1 MSFEFVFDQSPWFI
15 IVCLLLGM
23 AVAWLTYFN
32 AKSKAIFNRPKT
44 WLLATLRTLS
54 FFLIF
59 YLLFAPLLRYLTR
72 EVEKPVVVLLQ
83 DNSQS
88 LVLNSDSA
96 YYRNEYQKQVQAF
109 ESELGDDFIV
119 ETFDVGN
126 EVKDTAHY
134 TFTDKQTDLS
144 QAIESVESG
153 FFNRNLGAVILASD
167 GIYNRGNNPLYAA
180 FPFQSPLFTV
190 ALGETE
196 IRKDLFIAKVNHN
209 PLAFL
214 NNDFPIEVLVQA
226 KKLKGEV
233 SSLSITHKGAELA
246 TKAVN
251 ISDETYF
258 ESFQFLIPAREVGLQ
273 RYEVKLKTISGEF
286 STENNITEVFIEV
299 VDGRQKVLIL
309 ADGVHADVGAIKQ
322 ALQANQTIEV
332 ESALVNDFKKNLKN
346 YSLVILHQLPSK
358 TNASTKIIEEATDAN
373 IPLWIIVGEQSNW
386 LSWNKLN
393 LGFSLQNFRND
404 FNVASATYNEGF
416 GLFTLSDDLLKA
428 IKTWPPLDV
437 PYGEIKLQADVNV
450 FFKQKIGNVATN
462 FPLMA
467 FQTRG
472 NQKIAYLMG
481 EGIWRWRLQNYANNR
496 SHQLFNELVSKV
508 VQFLSLKLN
517 KNRFI
522 VQAKRSIYE
531 NERMVFDAELY
542 NESYETVKNAEI
554 ALTLIDESKK
564 EYQYTFSKSENNY
577 RLDVGLFAPGVYN
590 YLAKTTLN
598 GAAFESKGQITVKP
612 LKIEQV
618 NTTADHSLLFSLAE
632 KHRGKMFLK
641 NQWKELA
648 QAIKNNPEIKSISFS
663 QSSLNDWIN
672 LKWLF
677 FIAFILLATEW
688 FLRRLNGSY

>member
-15 IVCLLLGM
+15 IVCLLSGV
-23 AVAWLTYFN
+23 AIAWLTYSS
-32 AKSKAIFNRPKT
+32 AKSRATFSQSKT
-44 WLLATLRTLS
+44 WLLATLRALA

-88 LVLNSDSA
+88 LVLNSDSS
-96 YYRNEYQKQVQAF
+96 YYRNEYQKQIEAF
-109 ESELGDDFIV
+109 KTELGEDFII
-119 ETFDVGN
+119 ESYDIGN
-126 EVKDTAHY
+126 EVNDTAHF
-134 TFTDKQTDLS
+134 TFSDKQTDLS
-144 QAIESVESG
+144 QAIESIESG
-153 FFNRNLGAVILASD
+153 YFNRNLGAVILASD
-167 GIYNRGNNPLYAA
+167 GIYNRGNNPLYAS

-226 KKLKGEV
+226 KKLKGQS
-233 SSLSITHKGAELA
+233 SSLSISYKGAELA
-246 TKAVN
+246 SKPVSIN
-251 ISDETYF
+251 DEAYF
-258 ESFQFLIPAREVGLQ
+258 EAFQFLIPAREVGLQ

-286 STENNITEVFIEV
+286 STENNVAEVFIEV

-309 ADGVHADVGAIKQ
+309 SDGVHADVGAIKQ

-346 YSLVILHQLPSK
+346 YSLVILHQLPSR
-358 TNASTKIIEEATDAN
+358 TYASTQIIADATEAS

-393 LGFSLQNFRND
+393 MGFNLQNFRND
-404 FNVASATYNEGF
+404 FNVASAIYNDGF
-416 GLFTLSDDLLKA
+416 GLFTLSDELLKA

-437 PYGEIKLQADVNV
+437 PYGDIKLQADVNV
-450 FFKQKIGNVATN
+450 FLKQKIGNVSTN

-472 NQKIAYLMG
+472 SQKIAFLMG

-531 NERMVFDAELY
+531 NERMIFDAELY

-554 ALTLIDESKK
+554 ALTLTDESKK

-590 YLAKTTLN
+590 YKAKTTLN

-641 NQWKELA
+641 NQWLDLAKE
-648 QAIKNNPEIKSISFS
+648 IKNNPEIKPISYS
-663 QSSLNDWIN
+663 QSSLNEWIN

-677 FIAFILLATEW
+677 FIAFLLLAIEW
-688 FLRRLNGSY
+688 FLRRISGSY

>member
-15 IVCLLLGM
+15 IVCLLSGI
-23 AVAWLTYFN
+23 AVAWLTYSG
-32 AKSKAIFNRPKT
+32 AKNKATFSQRKT
-44 WLLATLRTLS
+44 WLLATLRALS

-59 YLLFAPLLRYLTR
+59 YLLFAPLLRYISR

-88 LVLNSDSA
+88 LVLNSDSS
-96 YYRNEYQKQVQAF
+96 YYRNEYEKQVETFQR
-109 ESELGDDFIV
+109 ELGEDFII

-126 EVKDTAHY
+126 EVSDTAQFS
-134 TFTDKQTDLS
+134 FTDKQTDLS
-144 QAIESVESG
+144 QALESVESKY
-153 FFNRNLGAVILASD
+153 FNRNLGAVILASD
-167 GIYNRGNNPLYAA
+167 GIYNRGNNPLYAPY
-180 FPFQSPLFTV
+180 PFQSPLFTV

-196 IRKDLFIAKVNHN
+196 IRKDLLIAKVNHN

-226 KKLKGEV
+226 KKLKGQS
-233 SSLSITHKGAELA
+233 SSLSISHKGAVLA
-246 TKAVN
+246 TKPVN
-251 ISDETYF
+251 IGDDAYF
-258 ESFQFLIPAREVGLQ
+258 EAFQFLIPAREVGLQ
-273 RYEVKLKTISGEF
+273 RFEVKLQTINGEF
-286 STENNITEVFIEV
+286 SIENNLVDVFIEV

-309 ADGVHADVGAIKQ
+309 SDGVHADVGAIKQ

-332 ESALVNDFKKNLKN
+332 ESALTNDFKKNLKN

-358 TNASTKIIEEATDAN
+358 TNASTKIIEEATEAN
-373 IPLWIIVGEQSNW
+373 IPLWIIMGEQSNW

-393 LGFSLQNFRND
+393 MGFNLQNFRNE
-404 FNVASATYNEGF
+404 FNVSSPIYNEAF
-416 GLFTLSDDLLKA
+416 GLFTLSDELLKA

-437 PYGEIKLQADVNV
+437 PYGDIKLQADVNV
-450 FFKQKIGNVATN
+450 FLKQKIGNVSTN

-472 NQKIAYLMG
+472 SQKFAYLMG

-531 NERMVFDAELY
+531 NERMIFDAELY

-554 ALTLIDESKK
+554 ALTLTDESKK

-590 YLAKTTLN
+590 YNAKTTLN

-641 NQWKELA
+641 NQWLDLAKE
-648 QAIKNNPEIKSISFS
+648 IKNNPEIKPISYS
-663 QSSLNDWIN
+663 QSSLNEWIN

-677 FIAFILLATEW
+677 FMAFVLLAIEW
-688 FLRRLNGSY
+688 FLRRVNGSY